1 MKYQT
6 IKINKLD
13 GEINTKPSLTLPD
26 QTLSIPELIKRY
38 AQGLPLGAPALGH
51 YDENPEEDLL
61 NGKNWETLDL
71 SEKANFM
78 QAAKEE
84 YHEISKR
91 VNKKKPNTLSEAEQQ
106 QEEQAE

>member
-1 MKYQT
+1 
-6 IKINKLD
+6 
-13 GEINTKPSLTLPD
+13 
-26 QTLSIPELIKRY
+26 
-38 AQGLPLGAPALGH
+38 
-51 YDENPEEDLL
+51 
-61 NGKNWETLDL
+61 
-71 SEKANFM
+71 M